1 MISQEAKRTT
11 NEVAFA
17 LPALLEI
24 KAKLNPIRDFLRKSL
39 FKYSSFHHRLNI
51 TDGALCLFVYR
62 KFKLNLAGKFLIF
75 PESWIYDSRSKEQGE
90 KVKRNS

>member
-51 TDGALCLFVYR
+51 TDGAPCLFVYR
-62 KFKLNLAGKFLIF
+62 KFKLKLAGKFLIF
-75 PESWIYDSRSKEQGE
+75 PESWIDDSRSKEQGE